1 MCARPKVV
9 QFVSFWHEWDWT
21 GKIKLKFQ
29 HNCIWHENNENF
41 IQKNTKKKNYKYLSS
56 FTSEQVYER
65 RKYIY
70 AQLLSTETIK

>member
-41 IQKNTKKKNYKYLSS
+41 IQKKYKKKIINIY
-56 FTSEQVYER
+56 QVSRLNRYMNEEN
-65 RKYIY
+65 IY
-70 AQLLSTETIK
+70 MRSC